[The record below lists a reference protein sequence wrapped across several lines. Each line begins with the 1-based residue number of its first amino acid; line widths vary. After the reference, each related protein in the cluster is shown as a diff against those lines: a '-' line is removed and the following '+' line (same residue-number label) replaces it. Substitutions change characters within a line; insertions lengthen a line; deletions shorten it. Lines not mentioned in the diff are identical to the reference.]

1 MPAGAKLEKLIELV
15 RTLRGKD
22 GCPWHKAQTFETISE
37 EAKKEITELFE
48 AIDEKDD
55 DHIKEE
61 LGDAIWELVVLAT
74 IADDQGRFD
83 LEGALDDISSKVIRR
98 HPHVF
103 GGKKAETVEEALKL
117 YYEAKAAEKK
127 ATR

>member
-1 MPAGAKLEKLIELV
+1 MSAGEKLEKLVGLV
-15 RTLRGKD
+15 KTLRGKD

-37 EAKKEITELFE
+37 EARNEIAELFE
-48 AIDEKDD
+48 ALEEKDD

-74 IADDQGRFD
+74 IADEQGRFD
-83 LEGALDDISSKVIRR
+83 LEGALDGIAAKVIRR

-103 GGKKAETVEEALKL
+103 GDKKAATVEEALKL

-127 ATR
+127 VKR

>member
-1 MPAGAKLEKLIELV
+1 MPVGEKLEKLVGLV
-15 RTLRGKD
+15 KTLRGNG

-37 EAKKEITELFE
+37 EARKEIDELFE
-48 AIDEKDD
+48 ALEEKDD
-55 DHIKEE
+55 GHIKEE

-74 IADDQGRFD
+74 IAGEQGRFD
-83 LEGALDDISSKVIRR
+83 LEGALDGIAAKVIRR

-103 GGKKAETVEEALKL
+103 GDKKAATVEEALKL

-127 ATR
+127 TR

>member
-1 MPAGAKLEKLIELV
+1 MPAGEKLEKLVGLV
-15 RTLRGKD
+15 KTLRGKD

-37 EAKKEITELFE
+37 ETRKEIKELFE
-48 AIDEKDD
+48 ALKEKDD

-74 IADDQGRFD
+74 IANEDGRFT
-83 LEGALDDISSKVIRR
+83 LEDTLDGIAAKVIRR

-103 GGKKAETVEEALKL
+103 GGKKAATVEGALKL

-127 ATR
+127 AKR